1 MEKNGFS
8 KSSFTDLN
16 GWWAGLTKAV
26 TGLINSLWRC
36 FVILAMGLA
45 TLFLKAARM
54 LYAFCIKY
62 PLMAIAL
69 ITLFWVLVWLF
80 TLVDLSAKVKT
91 YEFQRDSISY
101 EMLRIEDAIKGD
113 TIIIGATNSRTL
125 KSYNAIKKQNKWKK
139 D

>member
-26 TGLINSLWRC
+26 TGLVNSLWRC

-45 TLFLKAARM
+45 ALFLKAARM